1 MKGIILAGGSGTR
14 LYPLTIAVSKQLVPI
29 YDKPMIYYPL
39 STLMMTGIKEI
50 LIISTPRDIGR
61 FQDLLGDG
69 SRLGCKF
76 VYREQPN
83 PEGLAQAFIIGEEF
97 LAGDDAALILGD
109 NIFYGTNLAETLR
122 NARKQVSQ
130 EGGGVVFAY
139 HVSNP
144 RAYGVVEF
152 DKSGKVVSIEEKPD
166 NPKSSFAVPGIYF
179 YDREVVQIAKNL
191 EPSPRGELEITDV
204 NKKYLKQGKLNVS
217 IMERGTAWLDTGTHE
232 SLMSAGSFVQII
244 EARQGLKVGCVEEI
258 AYRQGY
264 IDAAQLTTIAE
275 PLKKSGYGNYLMNL
289 LSEN

>member
-1 MKGIILAGGSGTR
+1 
-14 LYPLTIAVSKQLVPI
+14 
-29 YDKPMIYYPL
+29 
-39 STLMMTGIKEI
+39 
-50 LIISTPRDIGR
+50 
-61 FQDLLGDG
+61 
-69 SRLGCKF
+69 
-76 VYREQPN
+76 
-83 PEGLAQAFIIGEEF
+83 GEEF

-122 NARKQVSQ
+122 NARMQVSEQ
-130 EGGGVVFAY
+130 GGGVVFAY

-152 DKSGKVVSIEEKPD
+152 DKAGKVVSIEEKPD
-166 NPKSSFAVPGIYF
+166 HPKSSFAVPGIYF
-179 YDREVVQIAKNL
+179 YDREVVRIAKNL
-191 EPSPRGELEITDV
+191 KPSPRGELEITDV
-204 NKKYLKQGKLNVS
+204 NKVYLKQGKLNVS

-244 EARQGLKVGCVEEI
+244 EERQGLKVGCIEEI

-264 IDAAQLTTIAE
+264 IDEAQLTTIAE